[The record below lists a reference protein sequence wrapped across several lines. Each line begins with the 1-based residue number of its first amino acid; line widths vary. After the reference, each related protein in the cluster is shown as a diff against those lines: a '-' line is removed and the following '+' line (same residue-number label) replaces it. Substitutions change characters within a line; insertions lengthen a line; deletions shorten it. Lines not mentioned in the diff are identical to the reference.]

1 MTPVETPP
9 NAPSPELSG
18 RKARRYDEM
27 EHHELLHLMD
37 EIDDERARARFRE
50 SIYISIIVWLILGWF
65 MLYGPRVLF
74 HQGKVISVVDALKQ
88 RDKELRYL
96 DLPPDVSKKLPKKPT
111 DIISDKDRV
120 AQTKTPTLDKKTL
133 QQLQA
138 MQRSAPPAPVQAPPA
153 PQPAPQQA
161 APAPAPAPQQPAP
174 QQAQQQPLPATPLPQ
189 RQPPPQQQATL
200 DAPKP
205 NFNTNRASTGFGNL
219 VQQAAQAAR
228 SGGGGGN
235 YGQNANPQHPGLQAG
250 AEILSDTM
258 GVDFGPYMRRLRND
272 IQRNWDPLIP
282 ESVRPPILKQGVTGI
297 RFVILPD
304 GRIGNILLETKSG
317 DVALDKAAWG
327 AITAEGQFPPLPK
340 EFKGPYLEL
349 RCGFFYNMPVQ

>member
-1 MTPVETPP
+1 
-9 NAPSPELSG
+9 
-18 RKARRYDEM
+18 M

-37 EIDDERARARFRE
+37 EVDDERARARFRE
-50 SIYISIIVWLILGWF
+50 SIYISVIVWLILGWF
-65 MLYGPRVLF
+65 LLYGPKVLF
-74 HQGKVISVVDALKQ
+74 HQGKMITVVDALKQ
-88 RDKELRYL
+88 RDQELRYL
-96 DLPPDVSKKLPKKPT
+96 DLPPDVSKKLQQHKT

-120 AQTKTPTLDKKTL
+120 AQTKTPSVDKKTL

-138 MQRSAPPAPVQAPPA
+138 MQRSAPPAPTQAPPA
-153 PQPAPQQA
+153 PTPAPQQA
-161 APAPAPAPQQPAP
+161 GPAPAPQPQQQAP
-174 QQAQQQPLPATPLPQ
+174 QQQVQQQPLPSTPLPQ
-189 RQPPPQQQATL
+189 HPTQQATV

-205 NFNTNRASTGFGNL
+205 SFNTSRGATTGFGNL
-219 VQQAAQAAR
+219 VQQAARDAR

-235 YGQNANPQHPGLQAG
+235 YGSNATPQHPGLQAG

-258 GVDFGPYMRRLRND
+258 GVDFSSYMKRLHAD

-282 ESVRPPILKQGVTGI
+282 ESVRPPIMKQGVTGI

-304 GRIGNILLETKSG
+304 GRIGNIMLETKSG
-317 DVALDKAAWG
+317 DVALDKAAWS
-327 AITAEGQFPPLPK
+327 AIISEGQFPPLPK

>member
-1 MTPVETPP
+1 MMPVETPP
-9 NAPSPELSG
+9 NAPPELRS
-18 RKARRYDEM
+18 RKGRRYEEM
-27 EHHELLHLMD
+27 ERHELLHLID
-37 EIDDERARARFRE
+37 EVDDERARARFRE
-50 SIYISIIVWLILGWF
+50 SIYISVIVWLVLAWF
-65 MLYGPRVLF
+65 FLYGPKVLF
-74 HQGKVISVVDALKQ
+74 HQGNMITVVDALKQ

-96 DLPPDVSKKLPKKPT
+96 DLPPDVSAKLPKKPT
-111 DIISDKDRV
+111 DVISDKDRV
-120 AQTKTPTLDKKTL
+120 AQTKNPTLDKKTL
-133 QQLQA
+133 QQLEA
-138 MQRSAPPAPVQAPPA
+138 MKRAAPPAPTQAPPA
-153 PQPAPQQA
+153 PQQQA
-161 APAPAPAPQQPAP
+161 APSPAPQP
-174 QQAQQQPLPATPLPQ
+174 QQAPQPQVAQQPQQQPLPTSPLPQ
-189 RQPPPQQQATL
+189 HPQQTAAL

-205 NFNTNRASTGFGNL
+205 NFNTNRAATTGFGNL
-219 VQQAAQAAR
+219 VKQAAQAAR
-228 SGGGGGN
+228 SGGGGD
-235 YGQNANPQHPGLQAG
+235 YGANATPQHPGLQAG

-258 GVDFGPYMRRLRND
+258 GVDFGPYMRRLKQD

-327 AITAEGQFPPLPK
+327 AITGEGQFPPLPK